1 MFIHVFNTPKNH
13 PKSKPFIDHVISFN
27 YLNGSIYFRCYQI
40 VNQEETLFTEKDDI
54 EKLVLIEIGPR
65 MTLQPIKI
73 FAESLGGE
81 ALWQNAKF
89 ITPNKMR
96 GKAMG

>member
-1 MFIHVFNTPKNH
+1 
-13 PKSKPFIDHVISFN
+13 
-27 YLNGSIYFRCYQI
+27 
-40 VNQEETLFTEKDDI
+40 
-54 EKLVLIEIGPR
+54 

-73 FAESLGGE
+73 FADSLGGE

-96 GKAMG
+96 GKAMGNFLKKREEKLAKKREKMLLLKEGQDGDAYLDNAFE

>member
-1 MFIHVFNTPKNH
+1 
-13 PKSKPFIDHVISFN
+13 
-27 YLNGSIYFRCYQI
+27 
-40 VNQEETLFTEKDDI
+40 
-54 EKLVLIEIGPR
+54 

-73 FAESLGGE
+73 FADSLGGE

-96 GKAMG
+96 GKAMGNFLKKREEKLAKKREKMLLLKEG

>member
-1 MFIHVFNTPKNH
+1 
-13 PKSKPFIDHVISFN
+13 
-27 YLNGSIYFRCYQI
+27 
-40 VNQEETLFTEKDDI
+40 
-54 EKLVLIEIGPR
+54 
-65 MTLQPIKI
+65 MTLKPIKI

-96 GKAMG
+96 GKAMGQFLKKREEKMQKKREKTTLLKEG

>member
-1 MFIHVFNTPKNH
+1 
-13 PKSKPFIDHVISFN
+13 
-27 YLNGSIYFRCYQI
+27 
-40 VNQEETLFTEKDDI
+40 
-54 EKLVLIEIGPR
+54 

-96 GKAMG
+96 GKAMGNFLKKREEKLAKKREKTLLLKEGQDGDAYLDNAFE